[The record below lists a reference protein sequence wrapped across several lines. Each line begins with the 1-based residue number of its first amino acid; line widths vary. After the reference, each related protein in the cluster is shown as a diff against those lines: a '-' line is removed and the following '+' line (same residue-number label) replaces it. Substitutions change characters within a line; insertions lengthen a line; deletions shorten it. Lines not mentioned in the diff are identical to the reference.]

1 MKFKKIHQ
9 NFALPLRGSDEAGGL
24 DIYMPEAG
32 IVTQEPKVFPLG
44 FAAAVPKGHVA
55 LILPRSG
62 VGAKQG
68 LELNNTIG
76 VIDSDY
82 RGQWGAY
89 LRTKPGH
96 QHLRFDEGDRL
107 LQMVVVPVADIH
119 PELVKDL
126 DITDRGEGGFGST
139 GVNVKEAMEAPYGSS
154 HEASA
159 QDFLNVP
166 VASL

>member
-1 MKFKKIHQ
+1 MKFKKIHP

-32 IVTQEPKVFPLG
+32 NVTQEPKLFPLG

-55 LILPRSG
+55 LILPRSS

-68 LELNNTIG
+68 LELNNTVG

-96 QHLRFDEGDRL
+96 DDISFAEGHRL

-119 PELVKDL
+119 PELVEDL
-126 DITDRGEGGFGST
+126 DITERGEGGFGST
-139 GVNVKEAMEAPYGSS
+139 GVSVKSAIEAPYGS
-154 HEASA
+154 AYKA
-159 QDFLNVP
+159 TPQDFLSVP